1 MTETTHLNF
10 KSSGNLYDVS
20 SEEIQ
25 VSIEKRDD
33 LVTALIYLISLRFKT
48 SDKNQTNVVLV
59 SLFHAMLC
67 SRDR

>member
-10 KSSGNLYDVS
+10 KSSGNPYDVS